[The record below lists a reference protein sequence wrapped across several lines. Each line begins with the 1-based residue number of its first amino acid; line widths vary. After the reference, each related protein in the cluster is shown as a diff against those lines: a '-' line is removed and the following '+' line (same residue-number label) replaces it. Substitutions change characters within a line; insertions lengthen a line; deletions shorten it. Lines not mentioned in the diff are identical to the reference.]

1 MWSDRNLLLI
11 YLSFHLSGLLT
22 SDQKEPTVL
31 RPHFFIVFLIEQL
44 VIGAGIYCNI
54 QS

>member
-1 MWSDRNLLLI
+1 MWSDQNLLLI

-31 RPHFFIVFLIEQL
+31 RPHFFIVFFNRTPGNRCRNLL
-44 VIGAGIYCNI
+44 
-54 QS
+54 